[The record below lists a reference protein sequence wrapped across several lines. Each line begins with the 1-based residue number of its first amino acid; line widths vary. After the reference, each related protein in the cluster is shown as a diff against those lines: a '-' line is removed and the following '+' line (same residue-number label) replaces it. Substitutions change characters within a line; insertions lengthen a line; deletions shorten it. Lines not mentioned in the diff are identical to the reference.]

1 MAARE
6 WTGALGLLLSYHK
19 GMMRPRYWLLLAM
32 AACAAAGPLPPSALR
47 CEYMVNPLG
56 IDVASPRFYWV
67 PAHTERGARQTAYQ
81 VLVGTTP
88 DAAKGGQWDSGK
100 VASAGTVHVV
110 YGGKA
115 LESGRTYYWK
125 VRYWDQADQPSAYS
139 PVATFETALLSSAA
153 WQAQWIK
160 GGNLLRREFT
170 LETAPVRARAYLA
183 GIGYYELRL
192 NGGKVGDHV
201 LDPGYTPFDKRV
213 LYVTYDITGQ
223 LRAGPNAVGLMLG
236 EGWYHA
242 RAALLQLEIDLPGGR
257 HVRISTDASWKTA
270 QGPIL
275 ADSIYNGET
284 YDATRELAG
293 WDSPGCDDRQWKPA
307 SPDEAPHGALSAQM
321 MPPIRVVADLPA
333 RKMTSPRQGVYVFD
347 MGQNFSGWT
356 RLRVLGPAGTRVV
369 MRHSELLYEDGT
381 LNVENLRA
389 AKATDTYVLRGDAGG
404 ETWEPRFTYHGFR
417 YVELTG
423 YPGTPRLDSVIGR
436 EVHTDVR
443 PAGSFAASKPLL
455 NQLQQNIVWGVKSN
469 LHSIPTDCDQRDE
482 RMGWM
487 ADAHLAAET
496 AMLNFD
502 MAAFYTNF
510 LRSIRDDQDEDGS
523 LPDTVPRGTLKPP
536 ADPAWGSAYPLLV
549 KYMWE
554 QYGDRR
560 IVEQHFE
567 GIRRWAEFLHTRADA
582 DGIVSFVKYGD
593 WVPTER
599 TPGDLVSTAYYY
611 LSLDTVARM
620 AAVLGK
626 SPEAARYRTLA
637 DSVAAGFQK
646 RFYHADSHSYA
657 NGTQTASTLPL
668 FFGITPAGDR
678 DSVQNSLNSD
688 IVYSKNTHLS
698 TGILGTKYL
707 LPLLSQ
713 DGRGDLAYD
722 LATQTTY
729 PSWGYMIE
737 KGATTVWELWQDV
750 EGPSMNSHNHAM
762 FGSVGAWFYTSLA
775 GIHIDP
781 KNPGYERI
789 RIQPEM
795 VRDLHYASASIDT
808 VRGRVAS
815 AWQREPG
822 RTRLEVTIPPGST
835 AEIYLPVFGNADATV
850 EEGGRAVWK
859 ARAFVAGVS
868 GVGAARAAGGD
879 VLIEAASG
887 TYVFEVKD

>member
-1 MAARE
+1 
-6 WTGALGLLLSYHK
+6 
-19 GMMRPRYWLLLAM
+19 
-32 AACAAAGPLPPSALR
+32 
-47 CEYMVNPLG
+47 MVNPVG
-56 IDVASPRFYWV
+56 IDVASPRLYWV
-67 PAHTERGARQTAYQ
+67 PGHTERGARQTAYQ

-88 DAAKGGQWDSGK
+88 DAAQGDQWDSGK
-100 VASAGTVHVV
+100 VPSGSPVHIVYAGT
-110 YGGKA
+110 A
-115 LESGRTYYWK
+115 LGSGRTYYWK
-125 VRYWDQADQPSAYS
+125 VRYWDQADQASAYS
-139 PVATFETALLSSAA
+139 AVASFETGLLTSAE
-153 WQAQWIK
+153 WTAQWVT
-160 GGNLLRREFT
+160 GGNVMRKEFT
-170 LETAPVRARAYLA
+170 LAAAPVRARAYVS
-183 GIGYYELRL
+183 GIGYYEMRL
-192 NGGKVGDHV
+192 NGRKVGDHV

-213 LYVTYDITGQ
+213 LYVTYDITRQ
-223 LRAGPNAVGLMLG
+223 LRAGANAVGLMLG

-242 RAALLQLEIDLPGGR
+242 RAARMQLEIDLPGGQR
-257 HVRISTDASWKTA
+257 VHIATDASWKTA
-270 QGPIL
+270 DGPIL
-275 ADSIYNGET
+275 SDSIYNGET
-284 YDATRELAG
+284 YDATRELRG
-293 WDSPGCDDRQWKPA
+293 WDSPGYGDTQWKAA
-307 SPDEAPHGALSAQM
+307 SPDATQHGVMSAQM
-321 MPPIRVVADLPA
+321 MPPIRVVASLPA
-333 RKMTSPRQGVYVFD
+333 RKMTNPRPGVYVFD

-356 RLRVLGPAGTRVV
+356 RLRVQGPAGTRVV
-369 MRHSELLYEDGT
+369 MRHAELLYEDGT

-389 AKATDTYVLRGDAGG
+389 AKATDTYVLRGDADG

-423 YPGTPRLDSVIGR
+423 YPGTPRLDSVMGR

-443 PAGSFAASKPLL
+443 PAGAFAAAKPLL

-510 LRSIRDDQDEDGS
+510 LRSIHDDQDDDGS
-523 LPDTVPRGTLKPP
+523 VPDTVPRGRLTGP
-536 ADPAWGSAYPLLV
+536 ADPAWGSAYPLIV

-560 IVEQHFE
+560 IVLQHFE
-567 GIRRWAEFLHTRADA
+567 GIRKWAEFLHSKADA

-611 LSLDTVARM
+611 LSVDTVARM
-620 AAVLGK
+620 AEVLGMAA
-626 SPEAARYRTLA
+626 EAAQYRTLA

-646 RFYHADSHSYA
+646 RFYHEDSHSYA
-657 NGTQTASTLPL
+657 NGTQTADTLPL

-678 DSVQNSLNSD
+678 GGVENSLNSD

-713 DGRGDLAYD
+713 YGRADLAYD

-737 KGATTVWELWQDV
+737 KGATTIWELWQDV

-775 GIHIDP
+775 GIHTDP
-781 KNPGYERI
+781 QHPGYERI

-815 AWQREPG
+815 AWERGTGP
-822 RTRLEVTIPPGST
+822 TRLEVTIPPGST
-835 AEIYLPVFGNADATV
+835 AEIHVPTFGNADATV
-850 EEGGRAVWK
+850 EEGGHAVWK
-859 ARAFVAGVS
+859 ARAFVAGAA
-868 GVGAARAAGGD
+868 GVADARAVGGG
-879 VLIEAASG
+879 VVIEAGSG

>member
-1 MAARE
+1 
-6 WTGALGLLLSYHK
+6 
-19 GMMRPRYWLLLAM
+19 MMRQGYWLLLAM
-32 AACAAAGPLPPSALR
+32 ATCAMAGPLAPTALR
-47 CEYMVNPLG
+47 CEYLVNPVG
-56 IDVASPRFYWV
+56 IDVANPRLYWF
-67 PAHTERGARQTAYQ
+67 PGHTERGARQTAYQ

-88 DAAKGGQWDSGK
+88 DLGTPDQWDTGK
-100 VASAGTVHVV
+100 VASLSPVHIA

-125 VRYWDQADQPSAYS
+125 VRYWDQTDQPSPYS
-139 PVATFETALLSSAA
+139 QVAAFETGLLAA
-153 WQAQWIK
+153 SDWKAQWIK
-160 GGNLLRREFT
+160 GGNVLRKEFT
-170 LETAPVRARAYLA
+170 LAAAPVRARAYVA

-201 LDPGYTPFDKRV
+201 LDPAYTQFDKRV

-223 LRAGPNAVGLMLG
+223 LHAGPNAVGLMLG

-242 RAALLQLEIDLPGGR
+242 RAGLLQLEIDLPGGR
-257 HVRISTDASWKTA
+257 HVRVATDVTWKA
-270 QGPIL
+270 ADGPIV

-284 YDATRELAG
+284 YDATREQKG
-293 WDSPGCDDRQWKPA
+293 WDSPGYDDKPWNAA
-307 SPDEAPHGALSAQM
+307 SLEGVGHGLLSAQM

-333 RKMTSPRQGVYVFD
+333 RRMTNPRPGVFVFD

-356 RLRVLGPAGTRVV
+356 RLRVKGPAGTRVA

-381 LNVENLRA
+381 LNVENLRT
-389 AKATDTYVLRGDAGG
+389 AKATDIYVLRGDPEG
-404 ETWEPRFTYHGFR
+404 ETWEPHFTYHGFR

-423 YPGTPRLDSVIGR
+423 YPGTPRLDSVTGR

-443 PAGSFAASKPLL
+443 PAGAFAASKPIL

-510 LRSIRDDQDEDGS
+510 LRAIHDDQDDNGAV
-523 LPDTVPRGTLKPP
+523 PDTVPRGRMRPP
-536 ADPAWGSAYPLLV
+536 ADPAWGSAYPLIV

-567 GIRRWAEFLHTRADA
+567 GIRRWADFLKTLADE

-593 WVPTER
+593 WVPMER

-620 AAVLGK
+620 AEVLGK
-626 SPEAARYRTLA
+626 APEAAQYRALA

-646 RFYHADSHSYA
+646 RFYHADSHLYA
-657 NGTQTASTLPL
+657 NGTETANTLPL
-668 FFGITPAGDR
+668 AFGITPTTDR
-678 DSVQNSLNSD
+678 AAVRTNITND
-688 IVYSKNTHLS
+688 ITYYKNMHLG

-713 DGRGDLAYD
+713 EGRSDLAYD

-737 KGATTVWELWQDV
+737 KGATTLWELWQDV

-781 KNPGYERI
+781 KYPGYEHI
-789 RIQPEM
+789 FIQPEM

-815 AWQREPG
+815 AWERALG
-822 RTRLEVTIPPGST
+822 HTRLEVTIPPGST
-835 AEIYLPVFGNADATV
+835 AEIRVPSFGNPELTV
-850 EEGGRAVWK
+850 EEGGHVVWK
-859 ARAFVAGVS
+859 ARSFIAGTPGVT
-868 GVGAARAAGGD
+868 GGRRAGEDALIEVGA
-879 VLIEAASG
+879 G
-887 TYVFEVKD
+887 TYVFEVRE